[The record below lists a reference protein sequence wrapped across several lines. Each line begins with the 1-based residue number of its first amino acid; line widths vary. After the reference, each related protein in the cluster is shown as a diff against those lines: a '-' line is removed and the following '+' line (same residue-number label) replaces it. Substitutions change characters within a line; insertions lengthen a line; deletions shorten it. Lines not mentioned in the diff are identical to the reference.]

1 MKKQLLLSFF
11 ALLIGTFLTSAQTTP
26 VCGGMFTDPAGPNL
40 NYANSSDYTVTI
52 CPTNPGEV
60 VTVIFTSFDV
70 EANYDGLYIYNGNS
84 TSAPQI
90 ASNNPANNIP
100 GGLPGAFWGT
110 TSPGT
115 ITSTSPDGC
124 LTFRF
129 RSDSS
134 VNKAGWIANVLCEPI
149 GSCPAPVSVFSSSST
164 TDTITLSWLEIGNSD
179 TWEVLVLPCGTV
191 PTPNNVGIIA
201 NTNPFVISNLIPDT
215 CYNIYVRSICSATSV
230 SLWSTPYTVSTSTS
244 CAVPTNLFASNF
256 TNETAT
262 FGWSPNGTATSW
274 EVIALP
280 CASLAPTATS
290 FGTITTTPTFTF
302 TGLNPNT
309 CYKLYVRALC
319 DANQT
324 SVWSTGLSVTTTA
337 VPIVTPVCGGSFT
350 DNGGLNANYAN
361 SSDNTYT
368 ICPTIAGEMVTVIFN
383 TFDTEANWDGLYV
396 YNGNSIT
403 SPQISSSNP
412 AGNVPGGLP
421 GAFWGT
427 TIPEVITSSSPDGCL
442 TFRFRSDSSVNKPGW
457 DASVVCGPF
466 TYCQKPTNVTT
477 SDVLYNSATIAWT
490 ENNSASQWEIIVQL
504 ASLPAPTSAST
515 GVITSSNP
523 YSATGLVSGSTYK
536 AYIRS
541 ICSATSSGN
550 WAFSST
556 FTTPTCSVPT
566 SIITNG
572 VNATGAI
579 ITWAAGVAS
588 QWEVIVLLATDTAP
602 TANTSGTIVYENS
615 YTATGLTTGVNY
627 KFYIRAICGVN
638 FVSNW
643 SAGYSFT
650 PYASQAPL
658 VTNTTTYTPE
668 QLINNVLVNNP
679 CITIS
684 NVTSSTGTNFGSTNG
699 IGYFTNTNPTFPL
712 ASGIVL
718 STGNVDNIPGPNTS
732 TLNDGIS
739 AWTGDTQLE
748 NIISAATG
756 TAMISK
762 NATKLEFDFTSLNEF
777 MSFNFLFASEEY
789 GAFQCT
795 FADAFA
801 FLLTD
806 LETGVTTNL
815 AVVPG
820 TTTPISVVTI
830 RDTANNTSCASV
842 NPDFFDTYFSGAS
855 NYSSA
860 TNFNGQTVEMTASS
874 TIIPN
879 HPYHIKLVVADRS
892 DNAYDSAVFIKAG
905 SFTSGPPECA
915 DKINLVAF
923 VDSNNNGTQ
932 DSGEANFS
940 YGSFVIQQNNT
951 GPISNINSPFGT
963 YTVYDANSSNTY
975 DFSFSLDSEYATYYS
990 AGTTSFNDVNIA
1002 LGSGTQTL
1010 YFPITLVNGY
1020 NDVTV
1025 SIVPVSAQR
1034 PGFTY
1039 TNKIVYRN
1047 LGVTATSG
1055 TISFT
1060 KDPNITIT
1068 SVSQSGIV
1076 SNANGFT
1083 YDFTNLTP
1091 YETRFINVTMSVPA
1105 IPVVN
1110 INDVLTNNVNISA
1123 PSGDI
1128 NLSNNA
1134 FSNAQIVVASY
1145 DPNDKME
1152 SHGDK
1157 IQFNQF
1163 SADDYLYY
1171 TIRFQNEGTA
1181 NAIDVRIE
1189 DLLDSKIDETSIRM
1203 ISASHNYL
1211 MHRVNNQ
1218 IIWKFDYIN
1227 LPPALSNEE
1236 LSKGYVFFKVKLKP
1250 GFAIGDI
1257 IPNTA
1262 EIYFDTN
1269 PAIITN
1275 TFNTEFV
1282 TALSTLGFESGNFVV
1297 FPNPASNFVQINL
1310 QNNSQSINSVVIY
1323 DVLGKEVKSISNI
1336 DSNQV
1341 QVNTSNLSSGIYMI
1355 EVTTDNGLKQVK
1367 KLVIK

>member
-11 ALLIGTFLTSAQTTP
+11 TLLIGTFLTAAQTTP

-40 NYANSSDYTVTI
+40 NYANNSDYTITI

-60 VTVIFTSFDV
+60 VTVIFTSFDI

-84 TSAPQI
+84 TAAPQI

-100 GGLPGAFWGT
+100 GGLSGAFWGT
-110 TSPGT
+110 VSPGT
-115 ITSTSPDGC
+115 ITSTSLDGC

-134 VNKAGWIANVLCEPI
+134 VNKPGWIANVLCEPI
-149 GSCPAPVSVFSSSST
+149 GDCPAPISIFSSSST
-164 TDTITLSWLEIGNSD
+164 TDSITLGWLETGTAN

-191 PTPNNVGIIA
+191 PTPNNVGMIA
-201 NTNPFVISNLIPDT
+201 NTNPFIISNLTSNT
-215 CYNIYVRSICSATSV
+215 CYNIYIKSICSATST
-230 SLWSTPYTVSTSTS
+230 SLWSS
-244 CAVPTNLFASNF
+244 
-256 TNETAT
+256 
-262 FGWSPNGTATSW
+262 
-274 EVIALP
+274 AL
-280 CASLAPTATS
+280 T
-290 FGTITTTPTFTF
+290 
-302 TGLNPNT
+302 
-309 CYKLYVRALC
+309 
-319 DANQT
+319 
-324 SVWSTGLSVTTTA
+324 VTTLTA
-337 VPIVTPVCGGSFT
+337 SVILPVCGGSFT
-350 DNGGLNANYAN
+350 DNGGLDANYAN
-361 SSDNTYT
+361 GSDNTYT
-368 ICPTIAGEMVTVIFN
+368 ICPTTAGEMVTVIFN
-383 TFDTEANWDGLYV
+383 TFDTETNWDGLYI

-403 SPQISSSNP
+403 SQQIASSNSG
-412 AGNVPGGLP
+412 GNVPGGLP

-427 TIPEVITSSSPDGCL
+427 TIPEVITSSSIDGCL

-457 DASVVCGPF
+457 DASVICGPF
-466 TYCQKPTNVTT
+466 TYCQKPTTIST
-477 SDVLYNSATIAWT
+477 SDVLFNSATIAWT
-490 ENNSASQWEIIVQL
+490 ENNNMSQWEIIVQL
-504 ASLPAPTSAST
+504 ASLPAPTAAST
-515 GVITSSNP
+515 GVTTSSNP
-523 YSATGLVSGSTYK
+523 YSATGLVSGTTYK

-541 ICSATSSGN
+541 ICSTNSKSN

-556 FTTPTCSVPT
+556 FTTPTCTVPT
-566 SIITNG
+566 SILTNG

-579 ITWAAGVAS
+579 ITWAAGAAL
-588 QWEVIVLLATDTAP
+588 QWEVIVSLATDPAP
-602 TANTSGTIVYENS
+602 TANTSGTIVNENS
-615 YTATGLTTGVNY
+615 YTATGLTTGDNY

-638 FVSNW
+638 FISNW
-643 SAGYSFT
+643 SVGYSFT

-658 VTNTTTYTPE
+658 FTNTTTYTPE

-699 IGYFTNTNPTFPL
+699 IGYFTNTNATFPL

-718 STGNVDNIPGPNTS
+718 STGNVNNIPGPNTS

-739 AWTGDTQLE
+739 AWAGDAQLE
-748 NIISAATG
+748 NIISTATG

-855 NYSSA
+855 NFSSA
-860 TNFNGQTVEMTASS
+860 TNFNGQTFEMTASS
-874 TIIPN
+874 VITPN

-905 SFTSGPPECA
+905 SFTSGPAECA
-915 DKINLVAF
+915 DKINLAAF

-940 YGSFVIQQNNT
+940 YGSFVIQQNNA
-951 GPISNINSPFGT
+951 GPISNINSPFGS
-963 YTVYDANSSNTY
+963 YTIYDANSTNTY
-975 DFSFSLDSEYATYYS
+975 DFSYSLNSEYTPYYS

-1010 YFPITLVNGY
+1010 YFPITLVNAY
-1020 NDVTV
+1020 NDVSV
-1025 SIVPVSAQR
+1025 SIVPVSAPR
-1034 PGFTY
+1034 SGFTY
-1039 TNKIVYRN
+1039 VNKIVYKN
-1047 LGVTATSG
+1047 LGIAPASG

-1060 KDPNITIT
+1060 KDSNVTIT
-1068 SVSQSGIV
+1068 SVSQSGII
-1076 SNANGFT
+1076 NNTGGFT
-1083 YDFTNLTP
+1083 FDFANLAP
-1091 YETRFINVTMSVPA
+1091 YETRFINVTMSVPV
-1105 IPVVN
+1105 IPIVN
-1110 INDVLTNNVNISA
+1110 INDPLTNLVNASV
-1123 PSGDI
+1123 SNGDI
-1128 NLSNNA
+1128 ETTNNS
-1134 FSNAQIVVASY
+1134 FSNTQIVVAAY

-1152 SHGDK
+1152 SHGSE

-1163 SADDYLYY
+1163 SVNDYLYY

-1181 NAIDVRIE
+1181 NAINVRIE
-1189 DLLDSKIDETSIRM
+1189 DLLDARIDETSLRM
-1203 ISASHNYL
+1203 ISASHNYV
-1211 MHRVNNQ
+1211 MERIANQ

-1227 LPPALSNEE
+1227 LPSALSNEE
-1236 LSKGYVFFKVKLKP
+1236 LSIGYVFFKIKLKP

-1275 TFNTEFV
+1275 TFTTEFV
-1282 TALSTLGFESGNFVV
+1282 TALNTLSFDHDAFMIY
-1297 FPNPASNFVQINL
+1297 PNPASSHIQIKL
-1310 QNNSQSINSVVIY
+1310 QSNSQNINSIQIF
-1323 DVLGKEVKSISNI
+1323 DVLGKIINTISDY
-1336 DSNQV
+1336 DSNEV
-1341 QVNTSNLSSGIYMI
+1341 QVNTSNLSKGIYMI
-1355 EVTTDNGLKQVK
+1355 EVTTDTGSKQVK
-1367 KLVIK
+1367 KLIIN